1 MTQEIM
7 ILKLPGDMEAAD
19 LEKMLVEKLQLSED
33 AFQVVEVKKGKVT
46 SKIERSLK
54 KEVLNL
60 VGGHAKYHEELRGV
74 HDIRDVVDRFI
85 FSNYFKNF

>member
-7 ILKLPGDMEAAD
+7 ILKLPGSIEATD
-19 LEKMLVEKLQLSED
+19 LEKMLVEKLQIPED
-33 AFQVVEVKKGKVT
+33 AFQFVEVKKGKVS

-60 VGGHAKYHEELRGV
+60 VGRHAKYHEELRSIRDV
-74 HDIRDVVDRFI
+74 RDVVDRYI

>member
-7 ILKLPGDMEAAD
+7 ILKLPGSMEAAD
-19 LEKMLVEKLQLSED
+19 LEKMLVEKLQLPED

-60 VGGHAKYHEELRGV
+60 VGGHAKYHEELRSV

>member
-7 ILKLPGDMEAAD
+7 ILKLPGTMEAAD
-19 LEKMLVEKLQLSED
+19 LEKMLVEKLQLPKN
-33 AFQVVEVKKGKVT
+33 AFQVVEVKKGKIT

-60 VGGHAKYHEELRGV
+60 VGRHAKYHEELRSV
-74 HDIRDVVDRFI
+74 RDVRDVVDFYI